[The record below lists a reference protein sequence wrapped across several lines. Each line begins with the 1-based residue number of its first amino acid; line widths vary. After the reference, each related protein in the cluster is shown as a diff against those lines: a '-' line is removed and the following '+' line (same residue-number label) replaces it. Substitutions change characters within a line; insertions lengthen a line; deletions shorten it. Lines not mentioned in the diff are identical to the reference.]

1 MNDAAV
7 AQKHDGTE
15 YLTMMS
21 MKAVFGVER
30 TDRHGCN
37 ILRGGWGGW
46 VLTSALALKGTIAFG
61 TVVQRFLS
69 PP

>member
-21 MKAVFGVER
+21 MKAVFGVEH

-37 ILRGGWGGW
+37 ILRGLGGG
-46 VLTSALALKGTIAFG
+46 LRAGGGTHI
-61 TVVQRFLS
+61 S
-69 PP
+69 PSP